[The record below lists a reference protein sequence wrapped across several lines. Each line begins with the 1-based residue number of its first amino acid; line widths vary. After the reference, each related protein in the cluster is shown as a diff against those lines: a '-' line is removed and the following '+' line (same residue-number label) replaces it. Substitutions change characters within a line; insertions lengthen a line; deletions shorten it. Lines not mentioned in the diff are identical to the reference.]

1 MSPVFRS
8 RRNFFQER
16 PGRLVMDLA
25 SRGGLVTSMTRVRFG
40 APSTY
45 STVQTDSVGAEGG
58 STGAWRGFNR
68 FHDRWDVFVRLEPLL
83 KTEVSLS
90 LDEASPSS
98 RRESSFS
105 TAPFARGG
113 SSCLTAAS

>member
-1 MSPVFRS
+1 MSPALRS
-8 RRNFFQER
+8 RRKFFQER

-25 SRGGLVTSMTRVRFG
+25 SRGGLATSMTRVRFG

-45 STVQTDSVGAEGG
+45 STVQTDSVGAEGR
-58 STGAWRGFNR
+58 STARRGFNR
-68 FHDRWDVFVRLEPLL
+68 LFDRRDVFVRLEPLL
-83 KTEVSLS
+83 EIEVSLS

-98 RRESSFS
+98 RRERSFS

-113 SSCLTAAS
+113 SS